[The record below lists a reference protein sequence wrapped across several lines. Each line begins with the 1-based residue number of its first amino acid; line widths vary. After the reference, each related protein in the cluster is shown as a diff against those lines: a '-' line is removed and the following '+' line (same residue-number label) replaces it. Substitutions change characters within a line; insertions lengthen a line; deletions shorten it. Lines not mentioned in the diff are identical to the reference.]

1 MCVKP
6 SGERFNTLLRTVIGC
21 LSRKRRTGSR
31 RKLGI
36 ADLLACQPLGFGSAP
51 ERLISAPLGFGSAP
65 ERLSSAPLGFGSAP
79 LGLLGAFAGAFA
91 RFMVMICTAF
101 AVLLEIIDLGGQFF
115 DQAAQL
121 RGFVDNT
128 VEHLVRNFHVFTPV
142 TW

>member
-36 ADLLACQPLGFGSAP
+36 ADLLACQ
-51 ERLISAPLGFGSAP
+51 
-65 ERLSSAPLGFGSAP
+65 PLGFGSAP

>member
-6 SGERFNTLLRTVIGC
+6 SGERFNTLWRTVIGC

-31 RKLGI
+31 GKLGI
-36 ADLLACQPLGFGSAP
+36 ADLLVCQALGFGSAP
-51 ERLISAPLGFGSAP
+51 ERLISAPLGFG
-65 ERLSSAPLGFGSAP
+65 SAPLGFGSAP

>member
-51 ERLISAPLGFGSAP
+51 ERLI
-65 ERLSSAPLGFGSAP
+65 SAPLGFGSAP